1 MKDPLQMR
9 QRWRMSQGN
18 QKIAKDIRNKN
29 GERKNLKVTEII
41 LIILKNDVL

>member
-1 MKDPLQMR
+1 MKDVAGQP
-9 QRWRMSQGN
+9 
-18 QKIAKDIRNKN
+18 KIAKDIRNKN